1 LLTRQGYPCATDG
14 VFGAQTEAQV
24 KDFQTARGLAVDG
37 IVGPATW
44 AALEEPESH
53 GVSWNTFV
61 PLLGPAMKATYSLSY
76 AQMPEFP
83 PGVNFLSSRYLGETY
98 TNCTMFTAYLLGLG
112 FDRAF
117 TLDDWQRWQ
126 LSGGYEYN
134 YRNFGPGVCADWGV
148 GKIVSPNN
156 PPKDGV
162 YLLQTI
168 TSWPYGHSWM
178 ILDYDDATGKILT
191 LESNTNVSG
200 INGVGFWDLG
210 PIRNTNAH
218 DWRSRVH
225 TTWKERTANAS
236 QISMCRLNI
245 DHASVRAWIAGQ

>member
-1 LLTRQGYPCATDG
+1 LLTRQSYPCATDG

-24 KDFQTARGLAVDG
+24 KDFQTARRLAVDG

-44 AALEEPESH
+44 AELEEPESH

-117 TLDDWQRWQ
+117 TLEDWQRWQ

-134 YRNFGPGVCADWGV
+134 YRNFGPGVCALGCRQNRIAQQPSERWRVLAADH
-148 GKIVSPNN
+148 
-156 PPKDGV
+156 
-162 YLLQTI
+162 YLVAL
-168 TSWPYGHSWM
+168 WA
-178 ILDYDDATGKILT
+178 LVDD
-191 LESNTNVSG
+191 
-200 INGVGFWDLG
+200 
-210 PIRNTNAH
+210 
-218 DWRSRVH
+218 SRL
-225 TTWKERTANAS
+225 R
-236 QISMCRLNI
+236 
-245 DHASVRAWIAGQ
+245 